1 MIRGL
6 PGKTP
11 SCLLILCLGFAT
23 TVVGAEDLTSD
34 ELAVWEL
41 EESYYRFAKNND
53 PESYLSLF
61 HDDVIGWPTHDPAP
75 KGRNKVSQWIG
86 AVHSDPAK
94 DWNYEI
100 ERLAIQ
106 SFGDVVVVHYRL
118 RDYFVSTE
126 SGEEINSQE
135 FRISHSWLRVGETWQ
150 IISGMGARF
159 D

>member
-1 MIRGL
+1 MMRGF
-6 PGKTP
+6 TRTAP
-11 SCLLILCLGFAT
+11 SCLLILVLGFAASA
-23 TVVGAEDLTSD
+23 VGAEDLTSD

-53 PESYLSLF
+53 PGSYLSLF
-61 HDDVIGWPTHDPAP
+61 HEDVIGWPTHDPAP

-86 AVHSDPAK
+86 AVHSDSTK
-94 DWNYEI
+94 EWNYEI

-106 SFGDVVVVHYRL
+106 TFGEVVVVHYRL
-118 RDYFVSTE
+118 RDYFVSKE
-126 SGEEINSQE
+126 SGEEISSQE

-150 IISGMGARF
+150 IISGMGAKF